1 MKKRILSAALVSV
14 CILCTGCGTVKQLND
29 ILLAYQANEAVT
41 RSNSMVYD
49 EPVKA
54 APVSSSLAIATGK
67 TTEPANEKITA
78 KHTLMVDI
86 TDKKVLYEDKAL
98 DKAYPASIT
107 KLLTALVVFRR
118 GKLDETVTFSHTAAN
133 LSTAGAKKCGFKEGD
148 KIVLKDLLTAL
159 LVYSGND
166 AAIAIADH
174 VSGSEK
180 EFVKL
185 MNETAKNVGASHT
198 HFVNPH
204 GLHDKDHYTTAYDLY
219 VIFNECL
226 RYPEFKEMIKNVN
239 YTVNYKNKDDKE
251 QSKTFKTTN
260 LLLSKAYPL
269 HVDNITVLGGKTG
282 TTDAAGRCILLY
294 SENTVTGHEYVSVV
308 LNAKDL
314 DDLYFQ
320 TNYLLEYTNK

>member
-1 MKKRILSAALVSV
+1 MKKRLLSAALVAVS
-14 CILCTGCGTVKQLND
+14 ILCAGCNSGKQLSD
-29 ILLAYQANEAVT
+29 ILLEYKANEAVA

-54 APVSSSLAIATGK
+54 ATLSSALAVATGQ
-67 TTEPANEKITA
+67 TTDPANEKITA
-78 KHTLMVDI
+78 QHALMIDI
-86 TDKKVLYEDKAL
+86 TDKTVLYEDKAL
-98 DKAYPASIT
+98 EKAYPASIT
-107 KLLTALVVFRR
+107 KLLTALVVLRR
-118 GKLDETVTFSHTAAN
+118 GKLDETVTFSHAAAN
-133 LSTAGAKKCGFKEGD
+133 LTAKGAKKCGFKEGD

-174 VSGSEK
+174 VSGSED

-185 MNETAKNVGASHT
+185 MNETAQNVGASHT

-204 GLHDKDHYTTAYDLY
+204 GLHDADHYTTAYDLY

-226 RYPEFKEMIKNVN
+226 RYPEFKEMVKNVN
-239 YTVNYKNKDDKE
+239 YTVNYKNKKDED

-269 HVDNITVLGGKTG
+269 HVSNITVLGGKTG

-294 SENTVTGHEYVSVV
+294 SKNTVNDHEYVSVV
-308 LNAKDL
+308 LGAKDL

-320 TNYLLEYTNK
+320 TNYLLEYAQ